1 MATYTAAAALDEPR
15 AIHAGT
21 TTKPFSWDAAGT
33 TTTAATAY
41 SVLLAKIPNK
51 ATIVDLVETHSGPS
65 GSSPADFGVQGDT
78 AAFLND
84 ATIGAVN
91 RMAVV
96 GGVNYDISLSDDAA
110 SQYTHLVATV
120 TPGTTTA
127 TAVIKGAITYV
138 MD

>member
-1 MATYTAAAALDEPR
+1 MATYTAAAALKEPKGV
-15 AIHAGT
+15 HAGVNVQN
-21 TTKPFSWDAAGT
+21 FSWEAAGV

-51 ATIVDLVETHSGPS
+51 STVIDLVETHSGPS
-65 GSSPADFGVQGDT
+65 GSSPADFGVTG
-78 AAFLND
+78 AISALASA

-91 RMAVV
+91 RLSAV
-96 GGVNYDISLSDDAA
+96 GGVNYDISLSDSAA
-110 SQYTHLVATV
+110 AQYKYLVATV